1 MSFCPIFF
9 LVSYVC
15 MFVGLCADFAGCRM
29 IIAAAFALNVAHP
42 GPVFAGRGKR
52 AAGVADPEAE
62 AVYAREGK

>member
-1 MSFCPIFF
+1 
-9 LVSYVC
+9 
-15 MFVGLCADFAGCRM
+15 M

-62 AVYAREGK
+62 AVYAGEGK